1 MKALRIPIGVWNWRG
16 TALVLALLLAPLLVA
31 LTLVPDGDVLTTAS
45 NARGLVVGMGTL
57 SAGAFLYIYW
67 RITANDT
74 AGWLALLLSFAAVPG
89 LALGAFA
96 LAGQDVA
103 AQSGWLFAFRVAVLG
118 GMLAIVLSSRSVSLR
133 GDPMAIGL
141 LAGLVFAG
149 VRHLVL
155 VQAPALPTPPG
166 FSVFPVAVLG
176 GLAIALAVAVY
187 RLDELPRWLRARI
200 ALGVLLLVVGST
212 LGGLVGLPTG
222 VVGAVLLAGTTAA
235 VLHQAIDEEKREVD
249 DLHVRL
255 QAFETGLRK
264 DRARLH
270 EINATVAG
278 IASAQ
283 RLMADGLTSDR
294 SEALAS
300 MMRAEVERLQRL
312 VGDRG
317 PTRRRSV
324 DLDEVIGQIVLSHL
338 ARGRLVIWEPSGVRA
353 LGRADEIAEVV
364 NVLLEN
370 AAVHGGPDAVSVRA
384 THDPDG
390 PGVTVVVS
398 DQGPGVPAQLRD
410 RVFDWGVSRP
420 DSPGQ
425 GIGLHVAADIARQLD
440 GRLELVS
447 TPTGATF
454 ALHLPAAA
462 QGVSK
467 SEPVA
472 AAS

>member
-1 MKALRIPIGVWNWRG
+1 MKALRIPMGVWNWRG
-16 TALVLALLLAPLLVA
+16 TALVLALLLAPLLLA
-31 LTLVPDGDVLTTAS
+31 LTLVPQGEVLTTAT
-45 NARGLVVGMGTL
+45 NARGLLVGMGTL
-57 SAGAFLYIYW
+57 ASGAFLYMYW
-67 RITANDT
+67 RISANDT
-74 AGWLALLLSFAAVPG
+74 AGWLTLLLAFAAVPG
-89 LALGAFA
+89 LALGAFS
-96 LAGQDVA
+96 LSGQDVA
-103 AQSGWLFAFRVAVLG
+103 GQSGWLFAFRAVVLA
-118 GMLAIVLSSRSVSLR
+118 GMLAVVLSSQSLPLR

-149 VRHLVL
+149 LRHLVL
-155 VQAPALPTPPG
+155 VQAPALPSTTG
-166 FSVFPVAVLG
+166 LTVVRDVVLG
-176 GLAIALAVAVY
+176 GLAVALAVAVL
-187 RLDELPRWLRARI
+187 RLDDLPRWLRARF

-212 LGGLVGLPTG
+212 IGGLVALPTG
-222 VVGAVLLAGTTAA
+222 VVGAALLAGTTAGL
-235 VLHQAIDEEKREVD
+235 LHQAIDDEKQQVD
-249 DLHVRL
+249 DLNLRL
-255 QAFETGLRK
+255 HDIETGLRH

-283 RLMADGLTSDR
+283 RLMADGIASDR

-338 ARGRLVIWEPSGVRA
+338 ARGRLVVWEPSGVRV

-384 THDPDG
+384 AHDTDG

-398 DQGPGVPAQLRD
+398 DQGPGVPPQLRD

-420 DSPGQ
+420 DSPGH

-440 GRLELVS
+440 GRLELL
-447 TPTGATF
+447 PTASGATF

-467 SEPVA
+467 GEPVA